1 MTTPAQQV
9 VMPEFTSNTYDPPG
23 LSNWLI
29 GHDKG
34 VRVTH
39 RSGLFEQCHSE
50 RGYRAN
56 EVLALSRLK
65 DKLAAQ

>member
-1 MTTPAQQV
+1 MTTPAEQ
-9 VMPEFTSNTYDPPG
+9 PEFTSSTYDPPG

-34 VRVTH
+34 VKVTH
-39 RSGLFEQCHSE
+39 RSGLFAQCHSE